1 MISGILTATI
11 LVGCVG
17 LFIGIFL
24 GIAGIKFKVETDERE
39 DISATD
45 ENAVQI
51 SDEAIAMYA
60 GIAISK
66 VRGIYDKAG
75 GFKEVFKSKKNLTK
89 GIRVEN
95 NGKSVKLDVNI
106 IVEYGARIP
115 DVAFEIQTLVKKS
128 IESMTGLIVSEVNVH
143 IQGVH
148 ALSQKERLEMEK
160 NGEQSLEEEYD
171 GDEE

>member
-1 MISGILTATI
+1 MAKKGNDDNAQDKKQDEKLE
-11 LVGCVG
+11 
-17 LFIGIFL
+17 
-24 GIAGIKFKVETDERE
+24 KVQNFETDERE

-128 IESMTGLIVSEVNVH
+128 IESMTGLIVDEVNVH

-160 NGEQSLEEEYD
+160 NGEQSLDEEYD
-171 GDEE
+171 EDEE

>member
-1 MISGILTATI
+1 MAEKKENNSKKE
-11 LVGCVG
+11 
-17 LFIGIFL
+17 
-24 GIAGIKFKVETDERE
+24 IAKQEDKTEKVQNFETDERE
-39 DISATD
+39 EISSES
-45 ENAVQI
+45 ENLVQI

-89 GIRVEN
+89 GIRVDN

-106 IVEYGARIP
+106 IVEYRARIP
-115 DVAFEIQTLVKKS
+115 DVAFEIQSLVKKS
-128 IESMTGLIVSEVNVH
+128 IESMTGLIVDEVNVH

-148 ALSQKERLEMEK
+148 ALSHKEKMELD
-160 NGEQSLEEEYD
+160 ETQSI
-171 GDEE
+171 DEEDNNEE

>member
-1 MISGILTATI
+1 MAKKGNDDNAQDKKQEEKLE
-11 LVGCVG
+11 
-17 LFIGIFL
+17 
-24 GIAGIKFKVETDERE
+24 KVQNFETDERE

-128 IESMTGLIVSEVNVH
+128 IESMTGLIVSEVYVH

-171 GDEE
+171 GEEE

>member
-1 MISGILTATI
+1 MADKKENEEKKEIAKQEDKTA
-11 LVGCVG
+11 
-17 LFIGIFL
+17 
-24 GIAGIKFKVETDERE
+24 KVQNFETDERE
-39 DISATD
+39 DLSS
-45 ENAVQI
+45 ENENMVQI

-89 GIRVEN
+89 GIRVDN

-128 IESMTGLIVSEVNVH
+128 IESMTGLIVDEVNIH

-148 ALSQKERLEMEK
+148 ALSHKERMEIEE
-160 NGEQSLEEEYD
+160 EQSLEED
-171 GDEE
+171 NDEE

>member
-1 MISGILTATI
+1 MAKKGNDDNAQDKKQEELE
-11 LVGCVG
+11 
-17 LFIGIFL
+17 
-24 GIAGIKFKVETDERE
+24 KVQNFETDERE

-128 IESMTGLIVSEVNVH
+128 IESMTGLIVNEVNVH

-148 ALSQKERLEMEK
+148 VLAQKERLEMEK

>member
-1 MISGILTATI
+1 MAKKGNDDNAQDKKQDEKLE
-11 LVGCVG
+11 
-17 LFIGIFL
+17 
-24 GIAGIKFKVETDERE
+24 KVQNFETDERE

-128 IESMTGLIVSEVNVH
+128 IESMTGLIVDEVNVH

-160 NGEQSLEEEYD
+160 NGEQSLDEEYD

>member
-1 MISGILTATI
+1 MAENKNNKEEKNNKKNDEKLE
-11 LVGCVG
+11 
-17 LFIGIFL
+17 
-24 GIAGIKFKVETDERE
+24 KVQNFETDERE
-39 DISATD
+39 DIESTN

-89 GIRVEN
+89 GIRVDN
-95 NGKSVKLDVNI
+95 NGKSVKLDVSI

-115 DVAFEIQTLVKKS
+115 DVAFEIQSLVKKS

-148 ALSQKERLEMEK
+148 ALSQKERMEIDK
-160 NGEQSLEEEYD
+160 EEST
-171 GDEE
+171 DEDVE

>member
-1 MISGILTATI
+1 MAKKGNDDNAQDKKQEELE
-11 LVGCVG
+11 
-17 LFIGIFL
+17 
-24 GIAGIKFKVETDERE
+24 KVQNFETDERE

-106 IVEYGARIP
+106 IVEYGTRIP

>member
-1 MISGILTATI
+1 MAKKGNDDNAQDKKQEEKLE
-11 LVGCVG
+11 
-17 LFIGIFL
+17 
-24 GIAGIKFKVETDERE
+24 KVQNFETDERE

-128 IESMTGLIVSEVNVH
+128 IESMTGLIVDEVNVH

>member
-1 MISGILTATI
+1 MAENKNNKEEKNNKKQAVESEKIQN
-11 LVGCVG
+11 
-17 LFIGIFL
+17 F
-24 GIAGIKFKVETDERE
+24 ETDERE
-39 DISATD
+39 ELDASN

-75 GFKEVFKSKKNLTK
+75 GFKEVFKSKNNLTK
-89 GIRVEN
+89 GIRVDN

-115 DVAFEIQTLVKKS
+115 DVAFEIQSLVKKS
-128 IESMTGLIVSEVNVH
+128 IESMTGLIVDEVNVH

-148 ALSQKERLEMEK
+148 ALSQKERAKMEAE
-160 NGEQSLEEEYD
+160 NNQQTDSEID
-171 GDEE
+171 